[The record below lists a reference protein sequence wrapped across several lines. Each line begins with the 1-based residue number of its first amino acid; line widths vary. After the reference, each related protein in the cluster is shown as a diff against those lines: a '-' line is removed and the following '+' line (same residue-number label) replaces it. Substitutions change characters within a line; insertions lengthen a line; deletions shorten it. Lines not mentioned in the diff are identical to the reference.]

1 MPGQTLSGWSHRE
14 GRWRVVGHS
23 DHTGPMTDSTAGKGV
38 GLGTRL
44 GAGREAEVY
53 AWGEDAVIKL
63 YRPGFG
69 GHHAEAAAL
78 AALEGHHIAPGL
90 MDVVNRDGRSGLV
103 LERVSGTDMLDL
115 LRRRPWQVSALA
127 RTLARTHLAIHQVVA
142 PTDLPDVRQVLAAR
156 IRSAALTPELRG
168 FALRELDRLPSG
180 DRLCHG
186 DYHPGNVMIGA
197 DPATTRTTG
206 ARTVS
211 VIDWPNAARGV
222 PEADHARAVLL
233 LRCADPD
240 PGTPPLARALIAAGR
255 SVLGRGYVRAYA
267 AGAGRPPQDVES
279 WLVVQIAARLAEGID
294 AERGRLVELLGR
306 AWRKDQAR

>member
-1 MPGQTLSGWSHRE
+1 MSHPE
-14 GRWRVVGHS
+14 GRWRRLQHA
-23 DHTGPMTDSTAGKGV
+23 DHTGSMTDSTADEGV

-44 GAGREAEVY
+44 GAGREAEVF
-53 AWGEDAVIKL
+53 AWGDDAVIKL

-69 GHHAEAAAL
+69 GYRLEAAAL

-90 MDVVNRDGRSGLV
+90 VDVVDRDGRPGVV
-103 LERVSGTDMLDL
+103 LERVPGTDMLDL

-142 PTDLPDVRQVLAAR
+142 PADLPDVRQILAAR
-156 IRSAALTPELRG
+156 IRSVDLTPELRG
-168 FALRELDRLPSG
+168 FVLRELDRLPAG

-197 DPATTRTTG
+197 GPAGPASTHGTG
-206 ARTVS
+206 TVS

-222 PEADHARAVLL
+222 PEADHARAILL
-233 LRCADPD
+233 LRWADPD

-255 SVLGRGYVRAYA
+255 SVLGRGYARAYA
-267 AGAGRPPQDVES
+267 AGARRPPQDVES
-279 WLVVQIAARLAEGID
+279 WLVVQTAARLSEGIN

-306 AWRKDQAR
+306 AWHKDRAR